1 MNVTSIRSENGS
13 FKLDDIRKS
22 YVTSAGHATHYTM
35 FCRGEELYTE
45 GPPNLL
51 VVEADQVEWK
61 VLGEWNGLGMRGN
74 SSTPMRFSGCE
85 SGR

>member
-35 FCRGEELYTE
+35 FCRVEGLYTE
-45 GPPNLL
+45 RPPNLL
-51 VVEADQVEWK
+51 VVEADQVD
-61 VLGEWNGLGMRGN
+61 
-74 SSTPMRFSGCE
+74 
-85 SGR
+85 